1 MSIDKPTLVLVDD
14 EQRMLT
20 VLNALFRR
28 SYQVFA
34 TDDGFKAIEYIQNNQ
49 VNVIISDQRMPI
61 LPGVKVLTKVKEV
74 SPNTVRLLLTGY
86 ADLQATIDSVNEA
99 EVFRYINKPWSNTR
113 LKEIV
118 KEAAEVSQSL
128 FSGDET
134 EISVAAIPQ
143 AQSNLVS
150 GSTAT
155 VGASSKPI
163 KTPPVVPNSTPEKKI
178 ETKSKSIFNIL
189 VIDKVVVSKRIQQLV
204 ADKYKVYQA
213 SSIEDCFNILGHQE
227 ISLIISEIREGNEDI
242 QMMLEKLK
250 NEYPEIITIILS
262 GTADSTF
269 VASLINHAQIYRF
282 LPKKHLNPAL
292 LMKSINS
299 AITRHIALKNS
310 PSRVQQYKVEENMDI
325 EETSIAS
332 KMMSFLK
339 RLRQKNA

>member
-28 SYQVFA
+28 NYQVFT

-128 FSGDET
+128 FAGDET
-134 EISVAAIPQ
+134 EIAVAAIPQ

-155 VGASSKPI
+155 ISSNKEIKKSKPKPI
-163 KTPPVVPNSTPEKKI
+163 L
-178 ETKSKSIFNIL
+178 NIL

-204 ADKYKVYQA
+204 DDKYKVYQA

-227 ISLIISEIREGNEDI
+227 ISLIISEMKEGHDDI
-242 QMMLEKLK
+242 QIMLEKLK

-299 AITRHIALKNS
+299 AMTRHIALRNS
-310 PSRVQQYKVEENMDI
+310 PSRVQQYKVEENTET
-325 EETSIAS
+325 EETGIAS